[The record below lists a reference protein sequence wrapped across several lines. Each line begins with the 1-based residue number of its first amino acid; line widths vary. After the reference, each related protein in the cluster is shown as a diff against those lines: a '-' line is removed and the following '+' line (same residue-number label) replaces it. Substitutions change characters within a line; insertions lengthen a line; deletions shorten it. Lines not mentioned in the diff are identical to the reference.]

1 VVETTEK
8 CNWEKKKGGVLSL
21 DIKKAFDSLSHSY
34 LESVFK
40 FYNFGPNICKWLK
53 LMATN
58 RKACIVLDD
67 GSVTSFFDLERGNA
81 QGDTLSPFLFMLGYQ
96 ILLMKLDLN
105 LQIEGL
111 LERVEIPENHPVPPP
126 LPERREVSFIPPKVY
141 AMADDATLLVKLEVG
156 TLTMVKAI
164 LESFELLSGL
174 GCNVDKTVLMQIG
187 TDTEIPIGI
196 TTLGFD
202 IKNQVTILGMI
213 IKNTGNNFSE
223 NISNMLEKIRSQ
235 VRFWTRF
242 NLSLPGRINIAKTFM
257 YSQLTYLG
265 CLIPIPIT
273 AVNGLSR
280 EIENFVNGT
289 LNISRKRI
297 FQKRCEGGLELIDV
311 KMFLASQASVW
322 VKRAT
327 NLDDHWKLRLY
338 KNSYG
343 NIYNLRAKN
352 FDAKTEPIL
361 HHIVSCFEKFL
372 IAFTMVNE
380 NFRASFIFDNPSV
393 PFEQGR
399 NNFFGSRFID
409 WGANRATTA
418 KLQNLR
424 VSDILPSVGNPL
436 SWEEF
441 RDRTGI
447 GIPLQKF
454 TVLKRACTSLEHR
467 AIKEIPYQ
475 KKSESIEQWCNSK
488 RQLSRKIRLI
498 LEDDL
503 IEEIPHN
510 IRKFSENT
518 ETIINLN
525 QSRTLNGLWG
535 NKFFDNGMKTFLFKL
550 LNNTLG
556 YNYIVANFV
565 RNINKDCSFC
575 ILNGVGIKTRE
586 TPLHLFFDCPS
597 VEPTLKTFYNWLWNT
612 LDVL

>member
-1 VVETTEK
+1 
-8 CNWEKKKGGVLSL
+8 
-21 DIKKAFDSLSHSY
+21 
-34 LESVFK
+34 
-40 FYNFGPNICKWLK
+40 
-53 LMATN
+53 
-58 RKACIVLDD
+58 
-67 GSVTSFFDLERGNA
+67 
-81 QGDTLSPFLFMLGYQ
+81 
-96 ILLMKLDLN
+96 
-105 LQIEGL
+105 
-111 LERVEIPENHPVPPP
+111 
-126 LPERREVSFIPPKVY
+126 
-141 AMADDATLLVKLEVG
+141 
-156 TLTMVKAI
+156 
-164 LESFELLSGL
+164 
-174 GCNVDKTVLMQIG
+174 
-187 TDTEIPIGI
+187 
-196 TTLGFD
+196 
-202 IKNQVTILGMI
+202 
-213 IKNTGNNFSE
+213 
-223 NISNMLEKIRSQ
+223 
-235 VRFWTRF
+235 
-242 NLSLPGRINIAKTFM
+242 
-257 YSQLTYLG
+257 
-265 CLIPIPIT
+265 
-273 AVNGLSR
+273 
-280 EIENFVNGT
+280 
-289 LNISRKRI
+289 
-297 FQKRCEGGLELIDV
+297 
-311 KMFLASQASVW
+311 VW

-380 NFRASFIFDNPSV
+380 NFRLSFIFDNPSV

-399 NNFFGSRFID
+399 NTFFGSRFID
-409 WGANRATTA
+409 WGANSVTIS

-467 AIKEIPYQ
+467 AVKEIPYQ
-475 KKSESIEQWCNSK
+475 KKCESIEQWCNSK

-498 LEDDL
+498 LEEDL

-510 IRKFSENT
+510 IRKFSKNT

-535 NKFFDNGMKTFLFKL
+535 NKFFDNGTKTFLFKL

-575 ILNGVGIKTRE
+575 ILNGVRTETRE

-612 LDVL
+612 LDIEHISRQEFFVTPNTGNLVDDKVLIIINCIVKKYIWDCKQKHCTPNFLDLKTVVTGHIQTYQRLDKKFAGNLMRASFYANIIQEP